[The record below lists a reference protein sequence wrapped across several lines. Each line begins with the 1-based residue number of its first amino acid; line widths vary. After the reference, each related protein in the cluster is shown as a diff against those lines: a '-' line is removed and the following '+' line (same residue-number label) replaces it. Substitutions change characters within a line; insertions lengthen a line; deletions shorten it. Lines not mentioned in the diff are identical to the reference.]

1 MQGASQVMA
10 VHSRENTPQ
19 PIADGTEV
27 PAKRAHEALPKE
39 DEQLHEDKKVLLEAD
54 LTYVK
59 QLSKSKEVYQED
71 QAGSFQM
78 GQASEQVARRKPRP
92 SSGGKHIHR
101 KPINLSEE
109 AQNQQQERNE
119 RSLDDVQLV
128 QNTSVEQ
135 NEPNLEI
142 DLETVQ
148 PDQVENSKTGRKWR
162 RIAVIGAVLAVG
174 LGVLGKIVR

>member
-1 MQGASQVMA
+1 M
-10 VHSRENTPQ
+10 
-19 PIADGTEV
+19 IA
-27 PAKRAHEALPKE
+27 ALHGLTKVYRRCQ
-39 DEQLHEDKKVLLEAD
+39 QLRFQTKIQDCLKGKKC
-54 LTYVK
+54 K
-59 QLSKSKEVYQED
+59 
-71 QAGSFQM
+71 M
-78 GQASEQVARRKPRP
+78 GCA
-92 SSGGKHIHR
+92 SGGKHIHR